1 MFGNILELFL
11 FFVQLQRFE
20 IKKMTLFFI
29 QNITNRIRQIFRV
42 KARFSVTY
50 ELIQKAQYLTYKMSK
65 LKKCQMSFQKKK
77 IRPKRQS

>member
-1 MFGNILELFL
+1 M
-11 FFVQLQRFE
+11 QLQRFE

-50 ELIQKAQYLTYKMSK
+50 ELIQKTQYLTCKTCPVKVKKMSDVFSK
-65 LKKCQMSFQKKK
+65 EKN
-77 IRPKRQS
+77 